1 MQRGALGCGIA
12 LCAALGVSI
21 AAATSARGQGY
32 PDRPVRIISDSA
44 PGSAIDSVLRILG
57 DRFSQMWGQQV
68 VIVNQPGAGGAL
80 SARAAAAAE
89 PDGYTLFMPAL
100 SLFLDLPGKAANLP
114 LELPRD
120 VVPIGSV
127 IVQPMFV
134 AVAPA
139 LGVSTLP
146 QLIALA
152 KGRPGEISYAAT
164 GIGRITHLTG
174 ELIARRAG
182 IKLVVVPYSGGPSHA
197 LNDVIAGRIGII
209 IEGYPGL
216 AGAIQGGAIKAI
228 AVGSPQRLPEFPD
241 LPTVA
246 ETLPGFEA
254 AGWQGLAAPPHTPD
268 PIVRKVA
275 DDLRKAVEQPEVQ
288 QQFALRGGYAAP
300 MTPAEVIA
308 FVQRQQQLWNPLLQA
323 LATATK

>member
-1 MQRGALGCGIA
+1 MKRRSLWRGVEVVTALA
-12 LCAALGVSI
+12 LASALASF
-21 AAATSARGQGY
+21 AQAQSY
-32 PDRPVRIISDSA
+32 PDRPVKIISDSA
-44 PGSAIDSVLRILG
+44 PGSAINSVLRILG
-57 DRFSQMWGQQV
+57 DRLGHIWGQQV
-68 VIVNQPGAGGAL
+68 VIVNQPGAGGAI

-100 SLFLDLPGKAANLP
+100 SLFLDVPGKAANLP

-120 VVPIGSV
+120 FAPIGSV

-134 AVAPA
+134 AAAPA

-152 KGRPGEISYAAT
+152 KSRPGEISFAAT
-164 GIGRITHLTG
+164 GVGRITHLTG

-182 IKLVVVPYSGGPSHA
+182 IKLVLVPYSGGPSQA
-197 LNDVIAGRIGII
+197 LNDVIAGRIGLI

-216 AGAIQGGAIKAI
+216 AGAIQGGAITAI
-228 AVGSPQRLPEFPD
+228 AVGSPQRLPEFPN

-254 AGWQGLAAPPHTPD
+254 AGWQGLAAPVHTPD
-268 PIVRKVA
+268 SIVVKVA
-275 DDLRKAVEQPEVQ
+275 DDLRKVLEQADVK
-288 QQFALRGGYAAP
+288 QQFAIRGGYGQP

-308 FVQRQQQLWNPLLQA
+308 FVHSQQQLWNPLLRE
-323 LATATK
+323 LAPK